1 MIIKKMAACFGR
13 LQNETLE
20 LSPGLNLLEGPNE
33 AGKSTWS
40 AFLRAMLYGV
50 PTRERDRQGYLA
62 EKNRYQPWSGA
73 AMEGRMDLIWQGR
86 EISLRRGPK
95 GAAPFGKFE
104 AVYAD
109 SGEAVPGLT
118 GENAGELLLGVPRE
132 VFERSA
138 FVGQGGA
145 AIDAAP
151 ALEKRIAA
159 LVSSGEEEVS
169 CSETQRRLKDWLNR
183 RRHNRTGLIPKLEGE
198 LEVLDDTLARQSR
211 AHRQAEDARRDIEA
225 LSAERKELQ
234 AALDAH
240 RCAEN
245 RERRRRYEEA
255 RSALETAEAEAGAL
269 RAELTRHGAPPDR
282 EALRAAQEDLGYLNT
297 LHANIKLAES
307 QIEGARREA
316 EYARREAADP
326 LFPDMTP
333 AQAREQAAGDE
344 AEVMAKQGE
353 AKKHS
358 KGTVLALLLA
368 LLAGGA
374 GAAIA
379 YQICYAFALGEAQFM
394 AAMIGGGIL
403 LFAMVLVIFVTVQKR
418 RQAMFL
424 ARAHLILERYA
435 AQFPQ
440 DIPRRAEAFAEKC
453 VLADEAAHRAQAVEA
468 SLAQLTQQRDELQG
482 RLLAL
487 VHTFAPTVSDAFGV
501 SAALSRAL
509 ALDEKYAAALVRL
522 EGARKL
528 AESLP
533 PPAALPDGD
542 GPPPDTPPQVCAAR
556 LAAVE
561 GELSRLRSVLA
572 MAQGELST
580 LGDPALFQARRDA
593 LCEALERR
601 RAEYAALELALDT
614 LEEANGDLQA
624 RFSPALNHRA
634 GEILSALTGG
644 KYESITLSRDFEA
657 AAEEAGGVLPRR
669 ALALSQGTADQLYLA
684 VRLAVCDLALP
695 AEEPA
700 PLVLDDALA
709 NFDDGRMALALD
721 YLLELGRA
729 RQILLFTCHS
739 RERAYLA
746 RRPDAACIQLN

>member
-255 RSALETAEAEAGAL
+255 RSALEAAEAEAGAVH
-269 RAELTRHGAPPDR
+269 AELTRHGAPPGR

-326 LFPDMTP
+326 LFPDMAP
-333 AQAREQAAGDE
+333 AQAREQAARDE
-344 AEVMAKQGE
+344 AEVTRLQREAERQGKRFLRWLPFGFLGGGAAAAAGYALARPDFVVTSVAAGVAVFLVIECMAVVTGSLSR
-353 AKKHS
+353 KKALQ
-358 KGTVLALLLA
+358 KAALL
-368 LLAGGA
+368 
-374 GAAIA
+374 
-379 YQICYAFALGEAQFM
+379 
-394 AAMIGGGIL
+394 
-403 LFAMVLVIFVTVQKR
+403 
-418 RQAMFL
+418 
-424 ARAHLILERYA
+424 LERYA

-487 VHTFAPTVSDAFGV
+487 VHTFAPTVRDTFGV

-614 LEEANGDLQA
+614 LEQANGDLQA
-624 RFSPALNHRA
+624 RFSPALNRRA

-695 AEEPA
+695 SEEPA

-739 RERAYLA
+739 RERAYLE